1 MQAFKA
7 GVDEAFSQSVAART
21 HQFSVDLEWRLVGAD
36 ALYQDGP
43 PRYGAVIDLGAHR
56 SRFLDCPLVLTTGA
70 ESTHALVGDRI
81 VLGTDP
87 ESHNTLAHEFGH
99 LLGFSDAYVR
109 GYDGDPGGDYG
120 AVIVEWTGL
129 SDDLMGSP
137 GRGRVSSEMIETI
150 LTAY

>member
-1 MQAFKA
+1 
-7 GVDEAFSQSVAART
+7 
-21 HQFSVDLEWRLVGAD
+21 
-36 ALYQDGP
+36 
-43 PRYGAVIDLGAHR
+43 
-56 SRFLDCPLVLTTGA
+56 
-70 ESTHALVGDRI
+70 VGDYI
-81 VLGTDP
+81 FLGTDP
-87 ESHNTLAHEFGH
+87 ESRRTLAHEFGH

-109 GYDGDPGGDYG
+109 GYDGDPGGEYG